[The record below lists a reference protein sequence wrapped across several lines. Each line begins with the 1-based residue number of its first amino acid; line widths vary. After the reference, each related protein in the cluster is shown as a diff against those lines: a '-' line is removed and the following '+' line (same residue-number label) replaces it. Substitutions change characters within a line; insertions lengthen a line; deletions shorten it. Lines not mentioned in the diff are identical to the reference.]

1 MISHTYGR
9 KIVKKAGEIEN
20 MNNKNM
26 SKDDV
31 YKKLLPF
38 IGQSIKTEIDEVT
51 LSSNLKIDLG
61 FDSLSEVLL
70 LQVIEDLF
78 NLKIDDDEFDNFST
92 VGDVVDYIFNNLK

>member
-1 MISHTYGR
+1 
-9 KIVKKAGEIEN
+9 
-20 MNNKNM
+20 M

>member
-1 MISHTYGR
+1 
-9 KIVKKAGEIEN
+9 

-38 IGQSIKTEIDEVT
+38 IGQSIKTEINEVT

>member
-9 KIVKKAGEIEN
+9 KIVKKADEIEN